1 MSDYRRV
8 NGTLR
13 LVEAEDIEKYCKEV
27 VESKSKSSFDEKQ
40 LSLYGTCTYEEYLC
54 NYYDDEYCILNDK
67 LYEIVKLEDSEPE
80 DYYCHITNNPDGT
93 ISFETMFY
101 DGGTCWQEM
110 VEDELSEK

>member
-1 MSDYRRV
+1 MSDYRKV
-8 NGTLR
+8 NGTLKFI
-13 LVEAEDIEKYCKEV
+13 ETEDIEKYCEEIV
-27 VESKSKSSFDEKQ
+27 KSKPDFEEGRME
-40 LSLYGTCTYEEYLC
+40 YYESYKEYLC
-54 NYYDDEYCILNDK
+54 NYHDDEYCILNGK
-67 LYEIVKLEDSEPE
+67 LYEIVKLEDSDPE